1 MSIGDVRT
9 KNILVTKEGELK
21 IVNVASFPSERTSI
35 QKVLENYD
43 TSTIFYFGNLDFI
56 QHLKR
61 SNMLCLEKQQRLSFL
76 IQKVRHGVLD
86 FVC

>member
-43 TSTIFYFGNLDFI
+43 TSTVFYFGNLSII
-56 QHLKR
+56 QHLKK
-61 SNMLCLEKQQRLSFL
+61 SNMWCLEEQQRLSFL
-76 IQKVRHGVLD
+76 TQKARHGVLG
-86 FVC
+86 FAC